1 MNPLRVVPLKDGKLI
16 FNNYVATLLRYVTE
30 VSLFFIFLNNY
41 IPFKFAQFLENK
53 FVHKNIF
60 FQSTTRSPVI
70 VNENEAIKSSVSFKD
85 NYNDNIDNYVY
96 NLDVNQYDKIF
107 ILYETDEKYN
117 IDLRSNNTDKNC
129 IFHINLE

>member
-1 MNPLRVVPLKDGKLI
+1 M
-16 FNNYVATLLRYVTE
+16 
-30 VSLFFIFLNNY
+30 Y
-41 IPFKFAQFLENK
+41 IPFKFSQFLEKK

-96 NLDVNQYDKIF
+96 NLDVNQYD
-107 ILYETDEKYN
+107 
-117 IDLRSNNTDKNC
+117 IDLKSNISDKNY

>member
-60 FQSTTRSPVI
+60 VQSTTRSPVI

-85 NYNDNIDNYVY
+85 NYNDHIDNYIY

-117 IDLRSNNTDKNC
+117 VDLRSNNTDKNC